1 MSLLANDLRLSIRR
15 LLRSPGFALVA
26 VTTLALGI
34 GANTSIFSVVDAALI
49 RPLPYPT
56 ADRVVRIH
64 SPSVK
69 GPSTVSPPDFLDWRA
84 ANTVFDGMGAYSE
97 GSYALT
103 GNGVAEELDAAGV
116 TQDFFQVLRRTPALG
131 RTFAADDEV
140 PGVHVVVL
148 SDGLWRRRF
157 GADSGCIGR
166 SIVLDAVPYTVIGV
180 MPPDFEYPAGDV
192 LWTPQPF
199 TAHDLATQR
208 GAHYLSVIARLR
220 PGATLDG
227 ARTEMQTIWT
237 RLARTFPTKDS
248 DRGGQVVSLRESLVG
263 KTGPALLVLWA
274 AVGVVLLIACANV
287 ANLLL
292 ARAVTRQREMAIRS
306 ALGASRLD
314 LMRASIADALLLAL
328 LGGAAGVGLAGW
340 GVRALIAIR
349 PDNTSIIAG
358 ATLDMRVLLV
368 SLAISLGAG
377 LAAGLLPT
385 FQIQPRRDVQ
395 RAKRVL
401 AITELAL
408 AVVLLTS
415 AGLLL
420 RTFAALRSVDL
431 GFTTDNRVTFD
442 VALPDARYESRE
454 KRAAFL
460 VALTNTLRALPGV
473 RSVGATTGLPL
484 SGYGYSMSAYA
495 LDGVHLSDDEQDRLS
510 TQLRVATPGYFATM
524 GIPLESGRW
533 FTDADR
539 LETQPVAVVNEAAA
553 KLIAPGKTPI
563 GHSITFGT
571 TFGLGDNRVGGTI
584 VGIVG
589 NTHEK
594 PDLTTP
600 VPPMIYLAHA
610 QFPLDYWSIVASTA
624 SPSIAP
630 MRAALEA
637 LDPDV
642 PMFHPSTMAHLADE
656 AVSQSRFVML
666 LLEIFATVAITMAMV
681 GLYGVIAYSVGER
694 TREIGVRMALG
705 ARSEQVLGLV
715 IKDGV
720 ATGIIGVAVG
730 LVGSL
735 AATKLLQGLLFGVGT
750 TDLLTLGVT
759 CVLVGVATLA
769 ATWLPAWR
777 ASHIDPVVAIKSD

>member
-1 MSLLANDLRLSIRR
+1 MNLLANDLRLCIRR

-56 ADRVVRIH
+56 ADRVVRLY
-64 SPSVK
+64 SPSFK
-69 GPSTVSPPDFLDWRA
+69 GPSSVSPPDFVDWRA
-84 ANTVFDGMGAYSE
+84 DNTVFDEMGAYSE

-116 TQDFFQVLRRTPALG
+116 TQDFFQVLRRTPELG
-131 RTFAADDEV
+131 RTFTADDEV
-140 PGVHVVVL
+140 PGVRVVVL

-157 GADSGCIGR
+157 GADSGLVGR
-166 SIVLDAVPYTVIGV
+166 SILLDAVPYAVIGV
-180 MPPDFEYPAGDV
+180 MPADFEYPAGDV

-220 PGATLDG
+220 PGTTLDG
-227 ARTEMQTIWT
+227 ARTEMRTIWT
-237 RLARTFPTKDS
+237 RLARAFPDKD
-248 DRGGQVVSLRESLVG
+248 DERGGQVVSLRESIVG

-306 ALGASRLD
+306 ALGASRGD

-328 LGGAAGVGLAGW
+328 LGGAAGVGLANW

-349 PDNTSIIAG
+349 PDGASSIAG
-358 ATLDMRVLLV
+358 ATLDLRVLLV
-368 SLAISLGAG
+368 SLAVSLGAG
-377 LAAGLLPT
+377 LAAGLLPAL
-385 FQIQPRRDVQ
+385 QIERRRDVQ

-401 AITELAL
+401 AIAELAL

-431 GFTTDNRVTFD
+431 GYQTENRVTFD

-460 VALTNTLRALPGV
+460 VALTNALRALPGV
-473 RSVGATTGLPL
+473 QSVGATTGLPL

-495 LDGVHLSDDEQDRLS
+495 LDGVHLSDESQDRLS
-510 TQLRVATPGYFATM
+510 SQLRVATPGYFTTM
-524 GIPLESGRW
+524 GIPLKSGRW

-553 KLIAPGKTPI
+553 KLIAPGKSAI
-563 GHSITFGT
+563 GHSITLGT
-571 TFGLGDNRVGGTI
+571 TFGIGTDRVGGTI
-584 VGIVG
+584 VGVVG
-589 NTHEK
+589 NTHER
-594 PDLTTP
+594 DLTTP
-600 VPPMIYLAHA
+600 APPMIYLAHA
-610 QFPLDYWSIVASTA
+610 QFPLDYWSIVASTT

-642 PMFHPSTMAHLADE
+642 PVFHPSTMAHLADE
-656 AVSQSRFVML
+656 AVSRSRFVML

-705 ARSEQVLGLV
+705 ARAEQVLALV
-715 IKDGV
+715 ITDGI
-720 ATGIIGVAVG
+720 ATGTIGVVIG